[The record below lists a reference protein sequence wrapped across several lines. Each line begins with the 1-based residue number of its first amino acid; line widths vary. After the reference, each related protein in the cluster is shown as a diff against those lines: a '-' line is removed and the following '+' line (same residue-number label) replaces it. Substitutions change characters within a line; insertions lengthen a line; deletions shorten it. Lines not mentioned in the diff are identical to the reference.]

1 MTQRPNWG
9 RLAIFSLITTL
20 LIAIVL
26 FFVLDESRWV
36 AWAVLGL
43 GLFDAAFLALV
54 MPRLTG
60 AEDDVPIQDGD
71 WGVAPPSEPAE
82 APAPEAVDP
91 LDD

>member
-9 RLAIFSLITTL
+9 RLAIISLITTL
-20 LIAIVL
+20 LPAIVL
-26 FFVLDESRWV
+26 FFILDDKRWV
-36 AWAVLGL
+36 AGAVLGL

-60 AEDDVPIQDGD
+60 AESDVPIRDGD
-71 WGVAPPSEPAE
+71 WGVAPPSEP
-82 APAPEAVDP
+82 VDP